1 MDSRFLSLR
10 ISNGLCNKDEDLQE
24 KDFQIH
30 WRHLSYTVTNSLV
43 TRISKRLQG
52 FENIPKSRTIL
63 ENVSGTVCSGE
74 LVAFMGPSGAGK
86 STLMECVVGRRI
98 KGKTGEAF
106 ISGDNLDNIRVA
118 FIAQKNDFL

>member
-1 MDSRFLSLR
+1 MDSRIINSSISDGLS
-10 ISNGLCNKDEDLQE
+10 NTDGKFQE

-30 WRHLSYTVTNSLV
+30 WRHLNYTVTNSMV

-52 FENIPKSRTIL
+52 FSNIPKSRTIL
-63 ENVSGTVCSGE
+63 ENVSGTVSSGE

-98 KGKTGEAF
+98 KGKSGEAF
-106 ISGDNLDNIRVA
+106 IS
-118 FIAQKNDFL
+118 